1 MGECARYYRDAVPV
15 VVWDE
20 LRERLIA
27 SGRERAAFPGAE
39 SCTREYFF
47 DLVFGENTHA
57 WLLTFRGELAGMF
70 YLTDM
75 EGTSTR
81 AHFAFLPLGSAS
93 VGAGAERLPAA
104 VALGRFCVA
113 SVLRDRYEDSEDAFV
128 LDTLIG
134 LTPAS
139 NPSAVKLARRCGGQ
153 VLGTLPAACYVD
165 GQPRNVDGVV
175 SYFTRNST
183 RKAWMQY

>member
-15 VVWDE
+15 AVWDE
-20 LRERLIA
+20 LRERIIA
-27 SGRERAAFPGAE
+27 SGRDRASFPGAE
-39 SCTREYFF
+39 ACSREYFF

-57 WLLTFRGELAGMF
+57 WLLTFRDQLAGMF

-75 EGTSTR
+75 EGTSAR
-81 AHFAFLPLGSAS
+81 VHFAFLPLGLAT
-93 VGAGAERLPAA
+93 VETDGKHLPAP

-113 SVLRDRYEDSEDAFV
+113 SVLRDRYDDGPFV
-128 LDTLIG
+128 LDTLVG
-134 LTPAS
+134 LTPAL
-139 NPSAVKLARRCGGQ
+139 NTSAIKLVRRCGGQ
-153 VLGTLPAACYVD
+153 ALGTIPGACYVH

-183 RKAWMQY
+183 RRAWTQL

>member
-15 VVWDE
+15 AVWDE
-20 LRERLIA
+20 LRERIIA
-27 SGRERAAFPGAE
+27 SGRDRASFPGAE
-39 SCTREYFF
+39 ACSREYFF

-57 WLLTFRGELAGMF
+57 WLLTFRDQLAGMF

-75 EGTSTR
+75 EGTSAR
-81 AHFAFLPLGSAS
+81 VHFAFLPLGLAPSAQT
-93 VGAGAERLPAA
+93 PAP

-113 SVLRDRYEDSEDAFV
+113 SVLRDRYDDGSFV
-128 LDTLIG
+128 LDTLVG
-134 LTPAS
+134 LTPAV
-139 NPSAVKLARRCGGQ
+139 NPSAVKRVRRCGGE
-153 VLGTLPAACYVD
+153 VLGTVPGACYVD

-183 RKAWMQY
+183 RKAWMCL